1 MATQSSTGPL
11 STGAPK
17 RRPMDW
23 RNYLIALA
31 LGAVFVLLTTLTLAV
46 TWPSTGQFELRVGDV
61 SPTDIRAPRYIAF
74 ISESLTE
81 EARQEAVN
89 RSPDIFE
96 PLPRVRGDQ
105 VRRSRAVLDLI
116 ETVRRSEEPES
127 AKLARLQAI
136 PDVPLDQATW
146 QGILTLDDEAWG
158 RVKAQVPTGL
168 NMVLLNQIRD
178 TQLDSA
184 RRLVPGYIDLI
195 AAEEAQAAVALVQA
209 LMRPN
214 MVMDKE
220 RTEEARQL
228 ARNSV
233 VPITS
238 TYEQN
243 EIIVR
248 QGDVI
253 TVQHIEALIALGLNQ
268 PQQNWSLWVRSLVI
282 AGLLALIFG
291 IYLLRFAPRHLIH
304 PRRLALLVALLG
316 AFLFLAKLM
325 VPGQSWLPYVFPLPA
340 LIMLLNPLLG
350 VALAFL
356 VSVYFGVII
365 AELTAG
371 LVPVLVYSAVCPLV
385 GALILGKAD
394 RTGGFVRAGVAVS
407 LASLAVLV
415 AFNLPFADKGLAGI
429 GQLLAAAVV
438 NGGLAASI
446 TLIGFYLLGA
456 IFDIATPLRLVE
468 LARPNHPLMRDLI
481 MKAPGTYHHSLIVGN
496 MAEQAAEAVGGDAFL
511 TRVGAYYH
519 DIGKIARPYFF
530 AENRL
535 EGTSPHDQLDPW
547 SSAQIIISHVRDGLE
562 MGRRH
567 KLPHRVLD
575 FIAEHQG
582 TGLVRYF
589 YHEAQQTTD
598 PAQVNEKDFRYP
610 GPRPQ
615 SKETAILMLADGCE
629 SAVRAARPDTKDA
642 IDEIV
647 RKIINQRVMEGEL
660 SESDLT
666 LRDLETIH
674 QVFVRSLQGVHHP
687 RITYPEPQTGAPL
700 LPADEPPQRSPVAG

>member
-1 MATQSSTGPL
+1 MTAQPSAGPL
-11 STGAPK
+11 STDERK
-17 RRPMDW
+17 RRLMDW
-23 RNYLIALA
+23 RSYLIALA
-31 LGAVFVLLTTLTLAV
+31 YGIVFVLLTTLTLAM
-46 TWPSTGQFELRVGDV
+46 TWPSTGQFELNVGDV
-61 SPTDIRAPRYIAF
+61 SPTDIRSPRYIAF

-81 EARQEAVN
+81 EARQEAAN
-89 RSPDIFE
+89 RAPDIFV
-96 PLPRVRGDQ
+96 PLPGVRGDQ
-105 VRRSRAVLDLI
+105 VRRSHAVLELI
-116 ETVRRSEEPES
+116 ENVRNSEDSES

-136 PDVPLDQATW
+136 PEVSLDQATW
-146 QGILTLDDEAWG
+146 QGILALDDEAWQ

-178 TQLDSA
+178 TQLESA
-184 RRLVPGYIDLI
+184 RRLVPGYIDLM
-195 AAEEAQAAVALVQA
+195 AAEEAQAAVVLVQA

-214 MVMDKE
+214 MTLDVE
-220 RTEEARQL
+220 RTEESRQL

-233 VPITS
+233 VPITNA
-238 TYEQN
+238 YEQN

-253 TVQHIEALIALGLNQ
+253 TAQHMEVLRALGLNQ
-268 PQQNWSLWVRSLVI
+268 PQQNWSLWARSLVI
-282 AGLLALIFG
+282 ALLLAVVFG
-291 IYLLRFAPRHLIH
+291 IYLLRVAPSHLLH
-304 PRRLALLVALLG
+304 PRRLGLLVALLG
-316 AFLFLAKLM
+316 VFLFLAKLM
-325 VPGQSWLPYVFPLPA
+325 VPGQTWLPYVFPLPA

-356 VSVYFGVII
+356 VSVYFGVVI
-365 AELTAG
+365 AELAAG
-371 LVPVLVYSAVCPLV
+371 SVPVLVYSAICPLI
-385 GALILGKAD
+385 GALVLGKAD
-394 RTGGFVRAGVAVS
+394 RTAWFVRAGAAVS
-407 LASLAVLV
+407 LASLAVLI
-415 AFNLPFADKGLAGI
+415 AFNLPSGPNDMAGL
-429 GQLLAAAVV
+429 GQLAAAAVV

-511 TRVGAYYH
+511 TRIGAYYH

-547 SSAQIIISHVRDGLE
+547 SSAQIIINHVRDGLE
-562 MGRRH
+562 IGRRH
-567 KLPHRVLD
+567 KLPRRVLD

-589 YHEAQQTTD
+589 YHEAQQVTD
-598 PAQVNEKDFRYP
+598 PTQVDEKDFRYP

-629 SAVRAARPDTKDA
+629 SAVRAARSDSKET
-642 IDEIV
+642 IDEVV
-647 RKIINQRVMEGEL
+647 RKIINQRLMEGEL

-666 LRDLETIH
+666 LRDLDTIR
-674 QVFVRSLQGVHHP
+674 QIFVRSLQGVHHP
-687 RITYPEPQTGAPL
+687 RITYPELPSAPPTT
-700 LPADEPPQRSPVAG
+700 PADEPQQGSPVAG